1 MFASVMDHLRWSWI
15 IESLFQL
22 YNIYISIYIYI
33 YVIHIELR
41 YAYMLKIYICIYAEA
56 ENASFLCQDEI
67 QTSSNSAKTWN
78 KYFLF
83 GRETLNTIP

>member
-22 YNIYISIYIYI
+22 YNMYISIYIYGI
-33 YVIHIELR
+33 DIELR
-41 YAYMLKIYICIYAEA
+41 YTYMLKIYICIYAEA

-83 GRETLNTIP
+83 GWDTLNTIP